1 MINFSFK
8 RNTIIIIVIAIILV
22 LLFSLIGLF
31 SRDSPNVIKNGKPL
45 IKNYV
50 EKIDN
55 FTIQEFTKDNKVLNL
70 VQAKQYLKFE
80 DSPNLLVDLTLSAYN
95 DKSKLVYKIFTKS
108 ASYDKN
114 KNLILKDSVDIVFNN
129 DIKHNIQAEELIFKT
144 KKQELISNKKTIYQ
158 GGNIQIIS
166 QGMELKN
173 KTKQIILIGK
183 TIINQ
188 NNDKKLIT
196 NDLYID
202 QVKGQKHYYS
212 NKDTTYLSEQ
222 LQIYSKGLDI
232 KENDKIIQLLG
243 EVKIYQDKGITIDT
257 KNLIIESSEDGDIVK
272 TKEKVN
278 YQSKEIKISSKGMNF
293 NLKNKKLNLTGGVK
307 GVYE

>member
-1 MINFSFK
+1 MINFLFK

-31 SRDSPNVIKNGKPL
+31 SRDSPNVIENDKPL

-173 KTKQIILIGK
+173 KTKQIKLIGK

>member
-1 MINFSFK
+1 MINFLFK

-22 LLFSLIGLF
+22 LLFFLISSF
-31 SRDSPNVIKNGKPL
+31 DRVSSNVIENDKPL

-70 VQAKQYLKFE
+70 VQAKQYLKFK

-114 KNLILKDSVDIVFNN
+114 KNLILKDNVDIVFNN
-129 DIKHNIQAEELIFKT
+129 EIKHNIQAEELIFKT

-158 GGNIQIIS
+158 GDNIQIIS

-173 KTKQIILIGK
+173 KTKQIKLIGK